1 MQVHSPGPR
10 AILGFRLSEYQGNWT
25 LTSTQLAAICHV
37 QAAEVPG
44 RSAVDA
50 VVRKGVKECT
60 LREASVDQVVRGL
73 QDKEAVQVEA
83 NLCPVTEEIFCGN
96 FVYDNN
102 KFRLYVACYGDAGK
116 FHGSLWTDS
125 IVTLFGKT
133 KPEINDMWEACD
145 PDSEDH
151 VEARV
156 AFLAAIN
163 AHATKTFTVT
173 VVAKMWIPSSP
184 SKKARTTESGPSAV
198 LQYSFQCLAHC
209 P

>member
-1 MQVHSPGPR
+1 M
-10 AILGFRLSEYQGNWT
+10 
-25 LTSTQLAAICHV
+25 
-37 QAAEVPG
+37 
-44 RSAVDA
+44 
-50 VVRKGVKECT
+50 
-60 LREASVDQVVRGL
+60 
-73 QDKEAVQVEA
+73 
-83 NLCPVTEEIFCGN
+83 CPVTEEVFKSN
-96 FVYDNN
+96 FVYDDN
-102 KFRLYVACYGDAGK
+102 KFRLFAAFYGDAGK
-116 FHGSLWTDS
+116 FQGSLWTDS

-184 SKKARTTESGPSAV
+184 AQKARTTESGPSAV
-198 LQYSFQCLAHC
+198 LQYSFQSLDHCL
-209 P
+209 